1 MEESPNVVID
11 LLDTYRIQRVKVHN
25 RLDGWYDDCLPLV
38 VELSTDG
45 KTYADLARRDD
56 HFDSDPPWIVEAGG
70 QPARYVRVRVAR
82 KSYLALS
89 EVEVFGRKK

>member
-1 MEESPNVVID
+1 
-11 LLDTYRIQRVKVHN
+11 
-25 RLDGWYDDCLPLV
+25 DCLPLV

-45 KTYADLARRDD
+45 KTYAELARRDD

-70 QPARYVRVRVAR
+70 RRARYVRVRVAR